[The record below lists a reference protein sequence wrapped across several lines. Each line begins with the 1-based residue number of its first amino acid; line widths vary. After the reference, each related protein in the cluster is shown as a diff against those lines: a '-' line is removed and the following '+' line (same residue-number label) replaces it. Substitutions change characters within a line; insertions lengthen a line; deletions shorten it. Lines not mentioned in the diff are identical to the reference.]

1 MSEDKLVNKFFITG
15 LPRSRTAWF
24 STFLTGNNCFCY
36 HEVLRISSGFDDA
49 IQKLLNRKEMY
60 VGNSDSSMPIWVDK
74 IDSILYHSPIVII
87 ERDINEVTNSLTN
100 LFGEHDYTK
109 VLDLTLEG
117 LEIIKKRYN
126 YISVDYNKLDEELY
140 LKMIWDFCIPNIPFD
155 KDKFE
160 TLKSI
165 NVSIDKNLYMRSI
178 MNEDVTKLKQNM
190 EQLNECINKK

>member
-1 MSEDKLVNKFFITG
+1 MAENISVNKFFITG

-60 VGNSDSSMPIWVDK
+60 VGNSDSSMPIWMDK
-74 IDSILYHSPIVII
+74 IDHILHCSPIVII
-87 ERDINEVTNSLTN
+87 ERDINEVTNILTN
-100 LFGEHDYTK
+100 LFGEYNYTK
-109 VLDLTLEG
+109 LLDLTLEG

-126 YISVDYNKLDEELY
+126 YISVDYNKLDKESYIE
-140 LKMIWDFCIPNIPFD
+140 MIWDFCIPNIPFD

-165 NVSIDKNLYMRSI
+165 NVSIDKDLYMKSI
-178 MNEDVTKLKQNM
+178 VSEDGTKVKRNI
-190 EQLNECINKK
+190 EQLNEYINKK